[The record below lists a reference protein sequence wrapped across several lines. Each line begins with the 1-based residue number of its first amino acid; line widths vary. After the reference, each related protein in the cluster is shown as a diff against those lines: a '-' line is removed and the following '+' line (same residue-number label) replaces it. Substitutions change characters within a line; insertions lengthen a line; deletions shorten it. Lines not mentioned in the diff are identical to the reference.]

1 MTELFIIHLAR
12 ETFFTALLV
21 SAPVLI
27 ASAIVGLIISIFQSA
42 TSINEMTLTFVPKLI
57 VIAIVTVIALPWIID
72 VLVSFT
78 KELFNQIPNIA
89 K

>member
-1 MTELFIIHLAR
+1 MTEQFVIHLAR
-12 ETFFTALLV
+12 ETFFTAFLV

-42 TSINEMTLTFVPKLI
+42 TSINEMTLSFVPKLI
-57 VIAIVTVIALPWIID
+57 VIAVVLVIALPWIID
-72 VLVSFT
+72 VMISFT

-89 K
+89 R

>member
-1 MTELFIIHLAR
+1 
-12 ETFFTALLV
+12 
-21 SAPVLI
+21 
-27 ASAIVGLIISIFQSA
+27 
-42 TSINEMTLTFVPKLI
+42 MTLTFVPKLI